1 MAQTTKRYLDLEGLR
16 YVLGKLSYTKPE
28 NETGKFL
35 IGLTEKNGVI
45 TGTWADLASSDI
57 PKLGTPTGYSAA
69 SALNEKVATF
79 THTITRDTGDAL
91 TANVKI
97 GVKDDLTI
105 ERGTDGQITIGYK
118 AATVE
123 HPVLGVVENG
133 YLTLGTTDKLLNID
147 TNKIAAD
154 SKGTKTNLASV
165 EFVNEKILQTVTS
178 AVTYK
183 GTTNALPTGD
193 IANGDMYKVIGDGFK
208 VGDEDAKAGDT
219 IIYYVPEGGTGE
231 WQRIPS
237 GDDDVVTTFAGK
249 TGDITVAS
257 GSTTLGDVN
266 FALGDDKKLTG
277 SVAGLNAAL
286 TGKQDTITDGSATI
300 ASVTDDVVT
309 IKAGVAQTA
318 GAISNNANAD
328 IVLAKVAKTG
338 AAGDVTVEKIA
349 GVNATDVQAAIAE
362 LHAAIVTAEAAG
374 VQSIDGKKGAIELDK
389 TSATNG
395 SVKFAWDAENKQ
407 LLKASVTLPTATA
420 TVVTADNDLANAA
433 FTGDATAKITIANVK
448 ETNGEISA
456 DATDG
461 VVMQTITANE
471 IDALFTA

>member
-79 THTITRDTGDAL
+79 THTITRDAGDAL

>member
-79 THTITRDTGDAL
+79 THTITRDAGDAL

-389 TSATNG
+389 TSAANG

>member
-57 PKLGTPTGYSAA
+57 PKLGTPTGYSAV

-79 THTITRDTGDAL
+79 THTITRDAGDAL

>member
-389 TSATNG
+389 TSAANG